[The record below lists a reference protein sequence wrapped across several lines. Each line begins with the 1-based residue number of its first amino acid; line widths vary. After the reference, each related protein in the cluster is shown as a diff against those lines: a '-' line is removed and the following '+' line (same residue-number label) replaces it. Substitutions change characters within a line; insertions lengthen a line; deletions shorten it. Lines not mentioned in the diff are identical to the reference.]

1 MTEHPT
7 VWEPI
12 PEATSFRRGP
22 NPKLRIVA
30 MFVGLAL
37 MLGFVLY
44 VTFMPREYS
53 CIVSIE
59 SIPEGASISV
69 EGIDRG
75 TTPMKLSLA
84 PSSYSLT
91 LTKEGFNTLATT
103 LEVSKEGETFSFDL
117 TKTEDAV
124 SITTIPEGA
133 SVYVDNN
140 FVGQSN
146 LKYRRDIENIHRI
159 KVSLP
164 GFRDQEKMVD
174 FSKERDIIFNLEKS
188 FYKVKITTIPKGS
201 VVYIDENYKGET
213 PIEIDLTEGDHDL
226 RLVLSGRKSIIKKIR
241 VTTPLDLEYS
251 FESDGFDFE
260 TMIGEDSA
268 PGAKIYMFHIK
279 DGTVNFKI
287 QPLYVGKSPVTR
299 STNDIMTYIT
309 ADLATKQG
317 LLVANHSMLGS
328 YVGMFDLD
336 EGGKPTKPK
345 LVMQLSG
352 ESPDTVLGQPVES
365 ISYNN
370 IITDAT
376 PSIQDAT
383 NNRRFKQVEQGGS
396 WKLIDRDNYPLG
408 QVQLDG
414 KPDKTIISPTEDR
427 IVAIIGGKCSV
438 YDLGTGKLI
447 KTMKGTGAFF
457 TLDGKTVVT
466 YTSSAIETYTF
477 KNGETTAS
485 NVKIKGVLVPVASD
499 FAMDVDKGKIISF
512 INIKTGQKET
522 WNSIFTENP
531 FEPENVVIRNVAGHE
546 KIIVLGKIYGIQA
559 MVKVDTI
566 PSILYLWVPENAVP
580 KLTSPH
586 L

>member
-1 MTEHPT
+1 MTDHPT

-12 PEATSFRRGP
+12 PEATSFRKGP

-30 MFVGLAL
+30 MIAGLVL

-44 VTFMPREYS
+44 VTFLPREYS
-53 CIVSIE
+53 FIINIE
-59 SIPEGASISV
+59 SVPEGASITV
-69 EGIDRG
+69 DGVDRG

-103 LEVSKEGETFSFDL
+103 LEVAKEGETFSFDM

-124 SITTIPEGA
+124 SITTIPDGA

-140 FVGQSN
+140 FIGQSN

-164 GFRDQEKMVD
+164 GFREQEKMVD
-174 FSKERDIIFNLEKS
+174 FSKERDIIFNLEKN
-188 FYKVKITTIPKGS
+188 FYKVKIATIPKGS

-213 PIEIDLTEGDHDL
+213 PVETELTEGDHDL

-241 VTTPLDLEYS
+241 VTTTLDLEYS

-268 PGAKIYMFHIK
+268 PGAKVYMFHLK
-279 DGTVNFKI
+279 DGKVNPGI
-287 QPLYVGKSPVTR
+287 PPLYVGKSPVTR

-317 LLVANHSMLGS
+317 LLVANHPTLGS
-328 YVGMFDLD
+328 YVGIFDLD
-336 EGGKPTKPK
+336 EGGKPLKPK
-345 LVMQLSG
+345 FTMQLSG
-352 ESPDTVLGQPVES
+352 DSPETSLGQPAES

-370 IITDAT
+370 IITDVT
-376 PSIQDAT
+376 PIIQDAE
-383 NNRRFKQVEQGGS
+383 NNRRFKLSGKKFV
-396 WKLIDRDNYPLG
+396 DRDNFPLG
-408 QVQLDG
+408 QVQLDEE
-414 KPDKTIISPTEDR
+414 PDKVILAPTENR
-427 IVAIIGGKCSV
+427 IVAIKGDRCSV
-438 YDLGTGKLI
+438 YDLGSGKKI
-447 KTMKGTGAFF
+447 KTLKGSGAFF
-457 TLDGKTVVT
+457 TLDGNTVVA
-466 YTSSAIETYTF
+466 YTSSAIEAYTF
-477 KNGETTAS
+477 KNDETVNSYAR
-485 NVKIKGVLVPVASD
+485 IKGVLVPVTSD
-499 FAMDVDKGKIISF
+499 FAMDVDKGRVVSF
-512 INIKTGQKET
+512 ISIKTGQKET

-531 FEPENVVIRNVAGHE
+531 LEPENVVIRNVAGHE
-546 KIIVLGKIYGIQA
+546 TILVLGKIYGVQA
-559 MVKVDTI
+559 MVKVDTN
-566 PSILYLWVPENAVP
+566 PSILFLWVPENAVP
-580 KLTSPH
+580 KLNSPH

>member
-1 MTEHPT
+1 MTDHPT

-12 PEATSFRRGP
+12 PEATTFRRGP

-30 MFVGLAL
+30 MIVGLVL

-44 VTFMPREYS
+44 VTFLPREYS
-53 CIVSIE
+53 FIINIE
-59 SIPEGASISV
+59 SVPEGASISV
-69 EGIDRG
+69 DGVDRG
-75 TTPMKLSLA
+75 STPMKLSLA

-91 LTKEGFNTLATT
+91 LKKEGFNTLATT
-103 LEVSKEGETFSFDL
+103 LEVAKEGETFSFDL

-124 SITTIPEGA
+124 SITTIPDGA

-164 GFRDQEKMVD
+164 GFREQEKMVD
-174 FSKERDIIFNLEKS
+174 FSKERDIIFNLEKN
-188 FYKVKITTIPKGS
+188 FYKVKVTTIPKGS

-213 PIEIDLTEGDHDL
+213 PVETELTEGDHDL

-260 TMIGEDSA
+260 TMTGEEFA
-268 PGAKIYMFHIK
+268 PGAKIYMFHMK
-279 DGTVNFKI
+279 DGKVNPGI
-287 QPLYVGKSPVTR
+287 PPLYVGKSPVTR

-317 LLVANHSMLGS
+317 LLVANHPTLGS
-328 YVGMFDLD
+328 YVGIFDLD
-336 EGGKPTKPK
+336 EGGKPLKPK
-345 LVMQLSG
+345 FTMQLSG
-352 ESPDTVLGQPVES
+352 DSPETSLGQPAES

-370 IITDAT
+370 IITDVT
-376 PSIQDAT
+376 PTIQDAT
-383 NNRRFKQVEQGGS
+383 NNRRFKFVEQGDS

-408 QVQLDG
+408 QVQLSE
-414 KPDKTIISPTEDR
+414 KPEKIIISPTEDH
-427 IVAIIGGKCSV
+427 IVSIAGGRCSV
-438 YDLGTGKLI
+438 YDLGSGKLV
-447 KTMKGTGAFF
+447 KTLKGSGAFF
-457 TLDGKTVVT
+457 TLDGNTVVA

-477 KNGETTAS
+477 KNDET
-485 NVKIKGVLVPVASD
+485 VKPYARIKGVLVPVTSD
-499 FAMDVDKGKIISF
+499 FAMDVVKGKVVGF
-512 INIKTGQKET
+512 INIKSGEKES

-531 FEPENVVIRNVAGHE
+531 FEPENVVIRNVAGNV
-546 KIIVLGKIYGIQA
+546 IVLVLGKIYGVQA
-559 MVKVDTI
+559 MVKVDTN
-566 PSILYLWVPENAVP
+566 PSILYMWIPENAVP
-580 KLTSPH
+580 KLNSPH